1 MGKCAQYIFQVEKN
15 KLRNSTLC
23 AAATVYTHI
32 VHGMF
37 VKCVC
42 VCVCVCTKQLSARRP
57 LKLLIAGNYEEWEAT
72 LTFPFQTVSIQ
83 FSFLK

>member
-15 KLRNSTLC
+15 KLQNSMFC
-23 AAATVYTHI
+23 AAATVYKHI

-42 VCVCVCTKQLSARRP
+42 VCVCVCTK
-57 LKLLIAGNYEEWEAT
+57 
-72 LTFPFQTVSIQ
+72 
-83 FSFLK
+83 